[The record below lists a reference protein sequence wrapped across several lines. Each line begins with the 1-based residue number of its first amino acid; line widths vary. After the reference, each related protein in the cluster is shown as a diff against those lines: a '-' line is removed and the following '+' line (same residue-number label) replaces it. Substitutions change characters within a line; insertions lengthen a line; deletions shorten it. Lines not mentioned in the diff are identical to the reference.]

1 MFTWIKISHSFS
13 AGEMPSMKPRS
24 MTANCVT
31 NKVQNRL
38 REEVSVR
45 FLKITFPYSPLPS
58 IYF

>member
-38 REEVSVR
+38 REEVSV
-45 FLKITFPYSPLPS
+45 
-58 IYF
+58 